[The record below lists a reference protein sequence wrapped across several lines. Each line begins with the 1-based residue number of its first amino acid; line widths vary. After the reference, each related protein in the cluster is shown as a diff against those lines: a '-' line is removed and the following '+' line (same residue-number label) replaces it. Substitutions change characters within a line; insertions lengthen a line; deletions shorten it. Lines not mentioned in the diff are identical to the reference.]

1 MQYSLRVYRPT
12 GCEQMKRLFRNK
24 KAVSPVIATVLMI
37 MVTMAGMT
45 ILFGFV
51 ISYSDAYKA
60 GVGSSVMESLT
71 IEDIWLS
78 PHSSNY
84 NSEVQITVYN
94 VGKVDSTITSMYA
107 NGLKLT
113 ENDNLNLHKLITVG
127 QHLTITLDWK
137 PNGQNQVW
145 VHGQEYTFRIST
157 LSGSKFDMKYTAP

>member
-1 MQYSLRVYRPT
+1 
-12 GCEQMKRLFRNK
+12 MKKLFTNK

-78 PHSSNY
+78 PHSTSY
-84 NSEVQITVYN
+84 NLAVQISIYN

-113 ENDNLNLHKLITVG
+113 DNGNLNLNKIIAIG
-127 QHLTITLDWK
+127 QHLTITLDWS
-137 PNGQNQVW
+137 QVW
-145 VHGQEYTFRIST
+145 IPGQQYTFRVST
-157 LSGSKFDMKYTAP
+157 LSGSNFDIKYTAP

>member
-1 MQYSLRVYRPT
+1 
-12 GCEQMKRLFRNK
+12 MKKLSTNR

-37 MVTMAGMT
+37 MVTMAGMA

-60 GVGSSVMESLT
+60 GVGSSVMESIT

-78 PHSSNY
+78 PNSPTY
-84 NSEVQITVYN
+84 NSKVQITVYN

-113 ENDNLNLHKLITVG
+113 ENGNLNLNKPIAVG
-127 QHLTITLDWK
+127 QHLTITLDW
-137 PNGQNQVW
+137 NQNPGW
-145 VHGQEYTFRIST
+145 VHGQEYTFRVST
-157 LSGSKFDMKYTAP
+157 LSGSNFDMKYTAP